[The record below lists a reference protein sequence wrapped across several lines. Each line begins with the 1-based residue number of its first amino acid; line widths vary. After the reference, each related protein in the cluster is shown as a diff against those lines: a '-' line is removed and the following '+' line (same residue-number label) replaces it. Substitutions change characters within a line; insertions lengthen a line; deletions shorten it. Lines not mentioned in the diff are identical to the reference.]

1 MSLPIELRRR
11 IDEMAESHLLFM
23 KHPHAYFERNL
34 FIAGAEAM
42 YELMV
47 TPSTHISTAKA
58 EKSTHMVTNETKKST
73 HMVTSHM
80 GYFSDEGI
88 VK

>member
-1 MSLPIELRRR
+1 MTPELRKQ
-11 IDEMAESHLLFM
+11 IEKMAKSHLSFM
-23 KHPHAYFERNL
+23 KYPNTYFERNL

-88 VK
+88 MK